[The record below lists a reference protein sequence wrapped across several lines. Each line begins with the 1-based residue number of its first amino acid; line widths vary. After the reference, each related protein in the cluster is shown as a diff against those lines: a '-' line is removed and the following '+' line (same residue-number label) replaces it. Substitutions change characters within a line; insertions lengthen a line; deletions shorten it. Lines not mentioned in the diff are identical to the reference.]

1 MKRRLRHLLIIF
13 QHLPKDSYLLEKKRS
28 KLSLTASITES
39 EKQLLEVELSTAVSI
54 AEHQSLVFGKKDLK
68 IKIFPIIFHL
78 TSDYPFE
85 GMPEVSFVEDFTR
98 MAKMKITNF
107 HGQEVANV
115 TLATIPGRNRINLYA
130 HFVDGSKE
138 DLEQIMSFVVTVT
151 LESKLSGF

>member
-1 MKRRLRHLLIIF
+1 
-13 QHLPKDSYLLEKKRS
+13 
-28 KLSLTASITES
+28 
-39 EKQLLEVELSTAVSI
+39 
-54 AEHQSLVFGKKDLK
+54 
-68 IKIFPIIFHL
+68 
-78 TSDYPFE
+78 
-85 GMPEVSFVEDFTR
+85 MPEVSFVEDFTR

-151 LESKLSGF
+151 LESKLSGFS